1 MRQVS
6 AQKEDDMQPVQAPS
20 DWADTSTASNAVSIS
35 PQSSSGSTTLYRKYR
50 PASFD
55 AAELVGQDHIV
66 RTLRN
71 AVALQRVA
79 HAYLFY
85 GPRGTGKTTTAR
97 ILAKAMNCLHEDVEQ
112 RPCNACV
119 NCVAI
124 NNGSTPDFIEI
135 DAASNRGIDD
145 IRELRDRVRFAPTQL
160 ATKVYIIDEAH
171 QITGAA
177 ANAFLKTLEEPP
189 GHSVFILATTDPE
202 ELLPTIVSRCQRYEF
217 RRIDAA
223 SMRQRLQAVADAEQI
238 SIDEEALGLIARQA
252 TGSLRD
258 GIGLLERLSV
268 QANVPGSPQLAID
281 AEMVRNSLGLSHN
294 ERIDAMLE
302 ALAERRTG
310 DALGIV
316 QHAIDDG
323 EDPRQLNRQIVDAVR
338 ELMLTK
344 AQDHRT
350 SSDRSNAAWDRLSI
364 LDLASMARRFSEI
377 DFSIRH
383 SPYPNLPLEIAI
395 VELTTEPQVNIAVA
409 SPTPRVETSE
419 RPVVSGDFPAPER
432 TVNLR
437 ERVRNPEAAREARST
452 ALASERSEPRQTGP
466 APITPIRPEPV
477 APVASAA
484 KGASHADVG
493 VDYIADLWPSVRAD
507 VKAINR
513 RIEALLSEVDPVAI
527 SGNQIVLAVPY
538 AFHRDKLNTDDVR
551 ETVSSVLS
559 RLLGRTM
566 TFSCVLRGEIP
577 TQGIAV
583 MPAPPHPVADP
594 QRPGATLVQERQ
606 AESEE
611 ADSVDPLDSTVRAA
625 LNIFDAEEIE
635 AAGFPLPV
643 EGQA

>member
-1 MRQVS
+1 MDPAQRSSDVATPESLSEQVR
-6 AQKEDDMQPVQAPS
+6 PNP
-20 DWADTSTASNAVSIS
+20 AVSGS
-35 PQSSSGSTTLYRKYR
+35 STTLYRKYR

-55 AAELVGQDHIV
+55 AAELVGQNHIV

-71 AVALQRVA
+71 AVALNRVA

-112 RPCNACV
+112 RPCNVCS
-119 NCVAI
+119 NCMAI
-124 NNGSTPDFIEI
+124 NNGSTPDIIEI

-160 ATKVYIIDEAH
+160 DTKVYIIDEAH

-217 RRIDAA
+217 RRIDAD
-223 SMRQRLQAVADAEQI
+223 SMRQRLLSVADAEQI
-238 SIDEEALGLIARQA
+238 AIDEEALALIARQA

-258 GIGLLERLSV
+258 GLGLLERLAV
-268 QANVPGSPQLAID
+268 QANAPGGKRIPID
-281 AEMVRNSLGLSHN
+281 GEMVRNSLGLSRG
-294 ERIDAMLE
+294 ERIESMLN

-310 DALGIV
+310 DALRIV
-316 QHAIDDG
+316 QNAVDDG

-338 ELMLTK
+338 ELMLTR
-344 AQDHRT
+344 AQ
-350 SSDRSNAAWDRLSI
+350 SSRQGDVSHTALDGIPLLELAA
-364 LDLASMARRFSEI
+364 MARRFSEI
-377 DFSIRH
+377 DFTIRH

-395 VELTTEPQVNIAVA
+395 VELTTESPPVRA
-409 SPTPRVETSE
+409 SSAAAPRAES
-419 RPVVSGDFPAPER
+419 SPAPAPAIDPELPSTAR
-432 TVNLR
+432 PYSLR
-437 ERVRNPEAAREARST
+437 DRVRNPDAARESRPT
-452 ALASERSEPRQTGP
+452 PPPPDRSEPRQSIP
-466 APITPIRPEPV
+466 APITPIRPESAETV
-477 APVASAA
+477 AAAQSAA
-484 KGASHADVG
+484 HTTDVG

-527 SGNQIVLAVPY
+527 SGNQITLAVPY

-566 TFSCVLRGEIP
+566 SFSCVLRGEIP
-577 TQGIAV
+577 PQGLPSMPIAPLPPAESRRTD
-583 MPAPPHPVADP
+583 PAPNVEPEEP
-594 QRPGATLVQERQ
+594 QTEGG
-606 AESEE
+606 
-611 ADSVDPLDSTVRAA
+611 DSLDSTVRAA

-635 AAGFPLPV
+635 ATDYPAPAGGKV
-643 EGQA
+643 QA

>member
-1 MRQVS
+1 
-6 AQKEDDMQPVQAPS
+6 MQPVQATSSWAEVRGPREDAQSAQPS
-20 DWADTSTASNAVSIS
+20 LGG
-35 PQSSSGSTTLYRKYR
+35 PTTLYRKYR
-50 PASFD
+50 PTSFD

-97 ILAKAMNCLHEDVEQ
+97 VLAKAMNCLHEDVEQ

-124 NNGSTPDFIEI
+124 NTGSTPDIIEI

-145 IRELRDRVRFAPTQL
+145 IRELRDRVRFAPAQL

-217 RRIDAA
+217 RRIDAV
-223 SMRQRLQAVADAEQI
+223 SMRQRLQAVADAELI
-238 SIDEEALGLIARQA
+238 AINEEALELIARQA

-258 GIGLLERLSV
+258 GLGLLERLSV
-268 QANVPGSPQLAID
+268 QANAPGSPRVSID
-281 AEMVRNSLGLSHN
+281 AEMVRESLGLSHS
-294 ERIDAMLE
+294 ERIDSLLE
-302 ALAERRTG
+302 ALADRRTG
-310 DALGIV
+310 DALNIV
-316 QHAIDDG
+316 QKAVDDG
-323 EDPRQLNRQIVDAVR
+323 EDPRQLNRQMVDAVR
-338 ELMLTK
+338 ELMLER
-344 AQDHRT
+344 AQSPRPKSESGST
-350 SSDRSNAAWDRLSI
+350 ALDRLS
-364 LDLASMARRFSEI
+364 LLELANLARRFSEI
-377 DFSIRH
+377 DFTIRH
-383 SPYPNLPLEIAI
+383 SPYPNLPIEIAI
-395 VELTTEPQVNIAVA
+395 VELTTEPPSGMLVSAQPTHDK
-409 SPTPRVETSE
+409 SPEPPNPQEPPKNEAET
-419 RPVVSGDFPAPER
+419 PAPAR
-432 TVNLR
+432 PYSLR
-437 ERVRNPEAAREARST
+437 DRVRDPDGFREARPAST
-452 ALASERSEPRQTGP
+452 APERSEPRQSRP
-466 APITPIRPEPV
+466 APITPIRPEPGV
-477 APVASAA
+477 TVDLEAE
-484 KGASHADVG
+484 GESHPDVG

-527 SGNQIVLAVPY
+527 SGSQITLAVPY

-566 TFSCVLRGEIP
+566 TFSCVLRGEIQA
-577 TQGIAV
+577 QGLAST
-583 MPAPPHPVADP
+583 PAPNYPM
-594 QRPGATLVQERQ
+594 
-606 AESEE
+606 AESHRSGAARELE
-611 ADSVDPLDSTVRAA
+611 REPAPATAPDVDPLESTVRAA

-635 AAGFPLPV
+635 ATDDLAPD
-643 EGQA
+643 EGQS